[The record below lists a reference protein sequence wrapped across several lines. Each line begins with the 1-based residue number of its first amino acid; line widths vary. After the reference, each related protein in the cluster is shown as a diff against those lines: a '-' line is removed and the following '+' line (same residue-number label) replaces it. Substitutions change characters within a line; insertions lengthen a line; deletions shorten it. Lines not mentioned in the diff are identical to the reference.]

1 MTTQPGAKMPGARM
15 RAGVCGFLQEVH
27 CCPVV
32 MVCACEGTVA
42 ACAKRGVRAAE
53 LFMPFARLE
62 DINGTRR
69 GAECEIDTHCLWS
82 SWKRVLEMLM
92 LRIVH

>member
-1 MTTQPGAKMPGARM
+1 MTQPGAKMPGART

-42 ACAKRGVRAAE
+42 ACAKRGVRTAE

-62 DINGTRR
+62 DINGMRR
-69 GAECEIDTHCLWS
+69 LCVC
-82 SWKRVLEMLM
+82 MCM
-92 LRIVH
+92 CMCM